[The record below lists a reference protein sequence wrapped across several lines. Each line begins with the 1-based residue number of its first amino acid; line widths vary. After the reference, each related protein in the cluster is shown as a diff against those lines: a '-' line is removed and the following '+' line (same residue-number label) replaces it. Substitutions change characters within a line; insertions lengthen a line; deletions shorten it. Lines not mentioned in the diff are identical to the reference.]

1 MTLIQS
7 SVGRFDTTL
16 TSVMN
21 DVRQPVFVDNA
32 VHYAKIQPQSSNK
45 SKIIIE
51 ARNAHN

>member
-45 SKIIIE
+45 SKITI
-51 ARNAHN
+51 